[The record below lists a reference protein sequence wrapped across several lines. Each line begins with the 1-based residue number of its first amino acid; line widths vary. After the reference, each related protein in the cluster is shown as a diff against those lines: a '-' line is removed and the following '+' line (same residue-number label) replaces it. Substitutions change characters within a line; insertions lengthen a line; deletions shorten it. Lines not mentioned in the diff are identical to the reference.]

1 MRSFSASALFV
12 LFAACASAAA
22 QPPAPAP
29 TAPVSLRAGFE
40 NPPQTAKLRCYWWW
54 INNFTTKDT
63 ITREL
68 TAMKQKGYAGVILV
82 NDYANADHTGQ
93 ERSPE
98 GPNYG
103 TPAWMELYLRALQV
117 AKQLGLEIS
126 LTITDG
132 GNVGILG
139 GPGIGP
145 EDALKF
151 ITYSR
156 TVVSGGSS
164 STIQLLA
171 PPAEANFYR
180 QLAVLAY
187 PLRHGAPLPGD
198 PGSNRAALR
207 ALIYKTT
214 VREPRGDMWV
224 PSQYLLNDPSVPG
237 EQDADHAD
245 VRDLTSLVGPDGT
258 LHWTI
263 PPGQWEI
270 LRVGYTATKERV
282 TIPMGSGY
290 ALNALSAQAFDHYW
304 DRIVAPILVASK
316 PYIGTSLRYL
326 VTDSWEAGG
335 ANWSEDFRAQFER
348 RRGYDPV
355 PYLAVFAGRIVDS
368 RDVSDR
374 FLSDVRRTAA
384 DLIAENYYDRFAA
397 RAAAAGLGTHPE
409 AGGPHS
415 PPIDSLENFRHSS
428 FPQAEFWASSPMHRP
443 EDVDRFFVK
452 EAASAAHIYGKRYVA
467 AESFSTINMPWSN
480 SPGHNLKPALDR
492 ALTEGLNRIFWHEFT
507 SSPSDYGKPGIEYFA
522 DTHLDPNVTWWN
534 QAGPVLLAL
543 NRAQFLMQQGEPV
556 VDLLYYY
563 GSEVPNFSP
572 LKSSD
577 PAHVLPGYEY
587 DVTNQDAL
595 LHRMQI
601 TGGSLHT
608 PEGIRYRALALPVTR
623 RLDLSDLLWVEKFL
637 RAGGVVIGL
646 QPTEPEGLIPA
657 AQMTEYQRLATSI
670 WSGCAEGASV
680 HYGQG
685 TIYCTQNSHAALTD
699 LHVAPDLTYRSD
711 DAAAAFDFVHRRT
724 ADADIYFVREA
735 RDVATNATFLF
746 RVAGRAP
753 ALYNMDTG
761 AITPLL
767 VYRTVGDQT
776 EVPLSIP
783 SHGSFF
789 IVFQRAAA
797 RHAVDLT
804 CDSHPVFPSIQSGVG
819 IFAAASPVPSMQAES
834 LSACTLT
841 LPDGSKQ
848 TLTPSVTAAA
858 PQLGNSWT
866 INFPSGWGAPPS
878 VNMTTLQSW
887 TDSPDPGVRYF
898 SGTATYHNTV
908 QVPPSLLTPGHAIW
922 LDLGNVREVATV
934 AVNGKQLRTVW
945 HRPYLVRID
954 SALHAGANQLSID
967 VTNLW
972 PNRLIGDLQPGAKQY
987 TKTNVHTYKPDSP
1000 LLPSGLLAP
1009 VRVYAVTQTQ
1019 VHTSSHETTE

>member
-1 MRSFSASALFV
+1 VRLFRASALICF
-12 LFAACASAAA
+12 LALGASVAA
-22 QPPAPAP
+22 QSPAPREA
-29 TAPVSLRAGFE
+29 APVSLRAGFE

-54 INNFTTKDT
+54 INNFTTEDT

-103 TPAWMELYLRALQV
+103 TPAWMKLYLHALQV

-126 LTITDG
+126 LSITDG

-139 GPGIGP
+139 GPGVGP

-156 TVVSGGSS
+156 TDVSAGSS
-164 STIQLLA
+164 STIHLPA

-180 QLAVLAY
+180 QIAVLAY

-198 PGSNRAALR
+198 PGSNRAAIR

-237 EQDADHAD
+237 EQDTDHAD
-245 VRDLTSLVGPDGT
+245 VRDLTSLTSADGT
-258 LHWTI
+258 LHWTV

-270 LRVGYTATKERV
+270 LRVGYTATHMRV
-282 TIPMGSGY
+282 TIPLGSGY

-304 DRIVAPILVASK
+304 DRVLTPILATSK
-316 PYIGTSLRYL
+316 PYIGTSLKYL

-335 ANWSEDFRAQFER
+335 ANWSEDFRQQFER

-368 RDVSDR
+368 RDVSNR
-374 FLSDVRRTAA
+374 FLSDVRRTDA

-397 RAAAAGLGTHPE
+397 RAAAYGLGTHPE
-409 AGGPHS
+409 AGGPHE
-415 PPIDSLENFRHSS
+415 PPIDSLENFRHSA
-428 FPQAEFWASSPMHRP
+428 FPQTEFWAASPIHRTT
-443 EDVDRFFVK
+443 DADRFFVK

-492 ALTEGLNRIFWHEFT
+492 AITEGLNRIFWHEFT
-507 SSPSDYGKPGIEYFA
+507 SSPSEYGKPGIEYFA
-522 DTHLDPNVTWWN
+522 DTHLDPNVTWWP
-534 QAGPVLLAL
+534 QAAPVLLAL
-543 NRAQFLMQQGEPV
+543 NRAQFLLQQGEPV
-556 VDLLYYY
+556 IDLLYYY

-572 LKSSD
+572 LKSFD
-577 PAHVLPGYEY
+577 PARVLPGYDY

-595 LHRMQI
+595 LHRMQF

-608 PEGIRYRALALPVTR
+608 PEGIRYRALALPTTR
-623 RLDLSDLLWVEKFL
+623 RLDLSDLLWVEKFV
-637 RAGGVVIGL
+637 RSGGVVIGL

-657 AQMTEYQRLATSI
+657 AQMAEYQRLAARL
-670 WSGCAEGASV
+670 WSGCAEGSSV
-680 HYGQG
+680 RYGQG
-685 TIYCTQNSHAALTD
+685 TIYCTQNAHAALTAM
-699 LHVAPDLTYRSD
+699 HVTPDFTYRSS
-711 DAAAAFDFVHRRT
+711 DAAASFDFVHRRT
-724 ADADIYFVREA
+724 ASADIYFVRNA
-735 RDVATNATFLF
+735 RDVATSATFLF
-746 RVAGRAP
+746 RVTGRAP
-753 ALYNMDTG
+753 VAYNMATG

-767 VYRTVGDQT
+767 VYRAVGDQT

-783 SHGSFF
+783 AQGSFF
-789 IVFQRAAA
+789 LVFQRSAA
-797 RHAVDLT
+797 RHAVDLA
-804 CDSHPVFPSIQSGVG
+804 CNGSAVFPSMQPGIG
-819 IFAAASPVPSMQAES
+819 IFAAASPAPSLQSES
-834 LSACTLT
+834 SAACTLT
-841 LPDGSKQ
+841 FPDGSKQ
-848 TLTPSVTAAA
+848 SVAPSATSET
-858 PQLGNSWT
+858 PQLGSSWT

-878 VNMTTLQSW
+878 VTMTSLQSW

-898 SGTATYHNTV
+898 SGTATYHNTI
-908 QVPPSLLTPGHAIW
+908 QVPASLLAPGHAIW
-922 LDLGNVREVATV
+922 LNLGDVREVATV
-934 AVNGKQLRTVW
+934 TVNGKQLRTVW
-945 HRPYLVRID
+945 YPPYLVRID
-954 SALHAGANQLSID
+954 SALHPGVNQLSID

-972 PNRLIGDLQPGAKQY
+972 PNRLIGDLQPGAKRY
-987 TKTNVHTYKPDSP
+987 AKTNIHAYQPDSP

-1009 VRVYAVTQTQ
+1009 VRVYSVAQTP
-1019 VHTSSHETTE
+1019 VHSE

>member
-1 MRSFSASALFV
+1 MRSFAASALFCLLV
-12 LFAACASAAA
+12 ACATAVA
-22 QPPAPAP
+22 QPSASAPGA
-29 TAPVSLRAGFE
+29 ANSLRADFE
-40 NPPQTAKLRCYWWW
+40 NPPQTARLRCYWWW
-54 INNFTTKDT
+54 INNFTTEDT

-82 NDYANADHTGQ
+82 NDYANADHTGK

-103 TPAWMELYLRALQV
+103 TPAWMKLYLHALQV

-139 GPGIGP
+139 GPGVGP

-156 TVVSGGSS
+156 TDVSGGSS
-164 STIQLLA
+164 STIQLPA

-180 QLAVLAY
+180 QIAVLAY
-187 PLRHGAPLPGD
+187 PLRHGVPLPGD
-198 PGSNRAALR
+198 PGSSRAAIR

-224 PSQYLLNDPSVPG
+224 PSQYLPNDPSVPG
-237 EQDADHAD
+237 EQDTNHAD
-245 VRDLTSLVGPDGT
+245 VLDLTAFTSPDGT
-258 LHWTI
+258 LHWTV

-270 LRVGYTATKERV
+270 LRIGYTATKERV
-282 TIPMGSGY
+282 TIPLGSGY

-304 DRIVAPILVASK
+304 DRVLTPILNASK
-316 PYIGTSLRYL
+316 PYIGASLKYL

-335 ANWSEDFRAQFER
+335 ANWSEGFREEFIH

-368 RDVSDR
+368 RDVSNR

-397 RAAAAGLGTHPE
+397 RAAAYGLGTHPE

-415 PPIDSLENFRHSS
+415 PPIDSLENFRHSA
-428 FPQAEFWASSPMHRP
+428 FPQTEFWAASPIHRTR
-443 EDVDRFFVK
+443 DVDRFFVK

-480 SPGHNLKPALDR
+480 SLGHNLKPALDR

-507 SSPSDYGKPGIEYFA
+507 SSPASYGKPGIEYFA
-522 DTHLDPNVTWWN
+522 DTHLDPNVTWWP

-543 NRAQFLMQQGEPV
+543 NRDQFLLQQGEPV

-563 GSEVPNFSP
+563 GTEVPNFAS
-572 LKSSD
+572 LKSFD
-577 PAHVLPGYEY
+577 PAHVLPGYNY

-595 LHRMQI
+595 LHRMLFS
-601 TGGSLHT
+601 GGSLRT
-608 PEGIRYRALALPVTR
+608 PEGIRYRALALPITR
-623 RLDLSDLLWVEKFL
+623 RLDLPDLLWVEKFL

-646 QPTEPEGLIPA
+646 QPTEPEGLIPS
-657 AQMTEYQRLATSI
+657 AQMADYQRLAARM
-670 WSGCAEGASV
+670 WNGCAEGSSV
-680 HYGQG
+680 RYGQG
-685 TIYCTQNSHAALTD
+685 TIYCTQNAHQALTAM
-699 LHVAPDLTYRSD
+699 HVTPDFTYRSD
-711 DAAAAFDFVHRRT
+711 DAAAAFDFVHRCT
-724 ADADIYFVREA
+724 AAADIYFVRNES
-735 RDVATNATFLF
+735 DVAADATLLF

-753 ALYNMDTG
+753 VVYNTDTG
-761 AITPLL
+761 SITPLL

-783 SHGSFF
+783 AQGSFF
-789 IVFQRAAA
+789 LVFQRSTA
-797 RHAVDLT
+797 RHAVDLA
-804 CDSHPVFPSIQSGVG
+804 CDGHTVFPSIQPGVG
-819 IFAAASPVPSMQAES
+819 IFAVGGAAPSLQSETA
-834 LSACTLT
+834 APCTLAFS
-841 LPDGSKQ
+841 DGSKQ
-848 TLTPSVTAAA
+848 TLTPSSDAAA
-858 PQLGNSWT
+858 PQLTGPWLL
-866 INFPSGWGAPPS
+866 NFPSGWGAPSS
-878 VNMTTLQSW
+878 VTMTNLQSW
-887 TDSPDPGVRYF
+887 TESSNPGVHYF
-898 SGTATYHNTV
+898 SGTATYHNTI
-908 QVPPSLLTPGHAIW
+908 QVPSSLLGPGHAIW
-922 LDLGNVREVATV
+922 LDLGDVREIATV
-934 AVNGKQLRTVW
+934 SVNGKQLRTVW
-945 HRPYLVRID
+945 YPPYLVRID
-954 SALHAGANQLSID
+954 SALHAGANQLSIE

-972 PNRLIGDLQPGAKQY
+972 PNRLIGDLQPGAVQY
-987 TKTNVHTYKPDSP
+987 THTNVHAYKSDSP

-1009 VRVYAVTQTQ
+1009 VRVYSVAQTP
-1019 VHTSSHETTE
+1019 VHW